1 MKSSNKH
8 EQVKKVKQIVKLLP
22 SCSSLFPVD
31 FDIDQIPTQ
40 HDLSSVGHT
49 LDSTCPCPWTPVAL
63 GNTRAWACDSS
74 CAAYCLRDQ
83 IWLATKSGRTK
94 SAFCVEDEMMGATDA
109 AAIVASRWRR
119 PDIVH
124 DTLPSTSTTG
134 RKSTSLLKITNTKN
148 VWRIWTKTLATY
160 LSAYIYKYF

>member
-1 MKSSNKH
+1 MKSSKKH
-8 EQVKKVKQIVKLLP
+8 EQVKKVKQMVKLP
-22 SCSSLFPVD
+22 SCLSLFPVD

-94 SAFCVEDEMMGATDA
+94 SAFCVEDEMMGATVA
-109 AAIVASRWRR
+109 AAIVGFKVTASGHCAR
-119 PDIVH
+119 H
-124 DTLPSTSTTG
+124 TTFDFDD
-134 RKSTSLLKITNTKN
+134 RQEVNKSLEDNQHKERLKDMDENFS
-148 VWRIWTKTLATY
+148 Y
-160 LSAYIYKYF
+160 LSECVQVFLTS